1 MASVIDE
8 TGNEHTGTEVG
19 SPTYS
24 AGAIGAAISLD
35 GVADHLTTPDATDL
49 NLTAFTYMAWI
60 KTSNVAAMP
69 IYSNWSSI
77 NPVRQGSIFKI
88 NTTGEIRGVVAGGG
102 WGGEGEADGYAHV
115 IGSNNLCDGKWHH
128 VAFTYDGLVLRVFER
143 GYEVASRDYVKTI
156 PYGSECA
163 AAVGCQYNDGV
174 TPAQYFTGDIDDAR
188 IYRKALSEAEIQEII
203 AGVILS
209 FEDSVL
215 QALPA
220 WYWQLDE
227 TSGIIA
233 EEKKLGVDNLEY
245 ESDASTNS
253 YAVTASQ
260 NDGRGTAK
268 SLSGNA
274 PPTDMLAHWQMN
286 NEGGG
291 QATII
296 DSTANGYDVPTGGS
310 PTVGGV
316 AGVINEATYLNGA
329 QVGVLT
335 SHVPFD
341 VTNITIGAWVK
352 TTDTGIQCIYSNYSN
367 DLNAVSGVDF
377 RIKSNVISLVIGS
390 NTGMLLGTNYD
401 LADGTTTVTDGNWH
415 YVVGTYDGLYIK
427 IYTDGVLEATEPYSG
442 GLFYDLPNAR
452 MNIACRT
459 DDFYFN
465 RVNYL
470 TGTLDEVVFF
480 DRAITASE
488 VFNLYN
494 EPSTTTPTSLQIYDP
509 TLTQF
514 PEDWNVDLFTY
525 PFGWTYNF
533 GYGISKQ
540 IYERYDQIWS
550 WGEETWGD
558 RWRTINEDTGVGG
571 DGRADTSN
579 VASRVVRRGTAGGKY
594 VVRWDYIDDVGFNNG
609 LSLTFKM
616 GGNDQ
621 MFLGTMAADSGTAI
635 TIRGSFE
642 VFKQSNSQG
651 DLGTLGNGSSCYVF
665 IDYDNGQFHVSKGG
679 AILGTYTFTSMGWM
693 SVMCGRTGDRASSV
707 RLDPD
712 PDISGVSALPAGTV
726 EADWVGWNNKADFD
740 SRYNIHYIPN
750 DASSWVGINGGSV
763 SNETSPTGVS
773 VKVTGGTATLG
784 NCYSQ
789 PYVVPVSGEYIM
801 VVELDDTS
809 LPSRT
814 DEVKKIFGYINDVQQ
829 SFNSTID
836 VGSDDAYDSSKDNG
850 VMTTRFV
857 ASAGDTLRVG
867 VGRAHDAATTFR
879 NAYIVGVK

>member
-509 TLTQF
+509 VTIIATNPQNYWSFDQSSGKIIDVLDGNDITLRHNGSAATYGHTGQVNTCVEF
-514 PEDWNVDLFTY
+514 PISAQSWGTVDDESAFKSRSFSVSCWLQPTTTSGNRGHPMSVWNQDSSNNF
-525 PFGWTYNF
+525 FGWCLQVLKSYTPTSN
-533 GYGISKQ
+533 ISFFVAN
-540 IYERYDQIWS
+540 
-550 WGEETWGD
+550 G
-558 RWRTINEDTGVGG
+558 DTGASSISTSGYQYVDGEFHHVVGTY
-571 DGRADTSN
+571 DDDTN
-579 VASRVVRRGTAGGKY
+579 VMALYVDNALIGSKVVSPIDYTGTIVGIGNRSYLGELQETATVMYEGFHDEMKYWSR
-594 VVRWDYIDDVGFNNG
+594 
-609 LSLTFKM
+609 
-616 GGNDQ
+616 
-621 MFLGTMAADSGTAI
+621 AI
-635 TIRGSFE
+635 TSAE
-642 VFKQSNSQG
+642 V
-651 DLGTLGNGSSCYVF
+651 SSIYTA
-665 IDYDNGQFHVSKGG
+665 DGG
-679 AILGTYTFTSMGWM
+679 I
-693 SVMCGRTGDRASSV
+693 
-707 RLDPD
+707 
-712 PDISGVSALPAGTV
+712 
-726 EADWVGWNNKADFD
+726 
-740 SRYNIHYIPN
+740 
-750 DASSWVGINGGSV
+750 
-763 SNETSPTGVS
+763 
-773 VKVTGGTATLG
+773 
-784 NCYSQ
+784 
-789 PYVVPVSGEYIM
+789 
-801 VVELDDTS
+801 
-809 LPSRT
+809 
-814 DEVKKIFGYINDVQQ
+814 
-829 SFNSTID
+829 
-836 VGSDDAYDSSKDNG
+836 
-850 VMTTRFV
+850 
-857 ASAGDTLRVG
+857 
-867 VGRAHDAATTFR
+867 
-879 NAYIVGVK
+879 